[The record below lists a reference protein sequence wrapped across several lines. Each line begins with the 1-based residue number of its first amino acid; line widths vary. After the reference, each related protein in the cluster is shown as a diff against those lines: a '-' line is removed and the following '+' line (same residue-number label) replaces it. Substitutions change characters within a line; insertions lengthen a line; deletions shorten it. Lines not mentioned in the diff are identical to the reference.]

1 VENLEGLPI
10 NAIDLGVAFVLL
22 ISGVLAYVRGLV
34 HEVLSVAAWIGAI
47 FATIFFYPAV
57 QPYTRELIPIDL
69 VADLST
75 GVVMFVLTLVILS
88 LATRAISSRVK
99 DSALNVL
106 DRSLGFLFGLA
117 RGALVV
123 CVAYMGF
130 EALVPED
137 EQPEWVTA
145 ARTMPLVRRG
155 AAELYALLPED
166 TNIELPS
173 LQPDETT
180 MDILKLIAP
189 ETTAPEEPSSDG
201 YSNDERDNIEKL
213 IESNQ

>member
-1 VENLEGLPI
+1 MENLESLPV
-10 NAIDLGVAFVLL
+10 NAVDLGIAFVLL

-47 FATIFFYPAV
+47 FATVFFYPAV
-57 QPYTRELIPIDL
+57 QPFARDLIPIDL

-88 LATRAISSRVK
+88 LATRAVSSRVK
-99 DSALNVL
+99 ESALNVL

-123 CVAYMGF
+123 CVAYLGY
-130 EALVPED
+130 EVLIPED
-137 EQPEWVTA
+137 EQPEWVTS
-145 ARTMPLVRRG
+145 ARSLTIVRIG
-155 AAELYALLPED
+155 AEKLYALVPED
-166 TNIELPS
+166 TDLELPS
-173 LQPDETT
+173 IAPAETT
-180 MDILKLIAP
+180 LDILKLISPATSAREDS
-189 ETTAPEEPSSDG
+189 ETEG
-201 YSNDERDNIEKL
+201 YSDDERNTIEKL

>member
-1 VENLEGLPI
+1 VENLESLPV
-10 NAIDLGVAFVLL
+10 NAIDLGVMFVLL
-22 ISGVLAYVRGLV
+22 ISGILAYVRGLV
-34 HEVLSVAAWIGAI
+34 HEVLSVGAWVGAI

-57 QPYTRELIPIDL
+57 QPYARDLIPIDL

-123 CVAYMGF
+123 CVAFLGF
-130 EALVPED
+130 EFLVPEE
-137 EQPEWVTA
+137 EQPEWVTS
-145 ARTMPLVRRG
+145 ARSIPLIRLG
-155 AAELYALLPED
+155 TAELSALIPED
-166 TNIELPS
+166 ANLDLPS
-173 LQPDETT
+173 IQPDETT

-189 ETTAPEEPSSDG
+189 ETSAPDKPKSDG
-201 YSNDERDNIEKL
+201 YSDDERDTIEKL